1 MIRIRILITIAI
13 AMLAVSLSPAAS
25 GATTATPT
33 TTTPTTTTP
42 TTATPTTTT
51 PPAEPSVT
59 FSGGGWGHGIGMSQY
74 GALGRAYAE
83 QKAEQIIAF
92 YYQGTQI
99 LHASG
104 LALDPAVVVDD
115 VDVLVG
121 TANCSSFRPSGQ
133 VTIAIDGTDIG
144 TTTDPM
150 AISRNGPG
158 SSGNYWWEV
167 LTGPGA
173 RCNGSASNPSITAD
187 PGAVDLCPTGCA
199 SQPWPAPAWLD
210 IRFTDGEPLSVSAAW
225 KRSGEADRAY
235 AHGQI
240 TLVPQ
245 GRPTSAHSGESEVTT
260 QCLGGGSNSF
270 CVVVG
275 NMTMQQ
281 YLYGLAEVP
290 STWHIEAMRTQAIAG
305 RSYALSRIESRTR
318 PTWYEP
324 FDLWSSTKDQYYVGF
339 NHESELCPTG
349 ASCRWLEA
357 VDLTNDMF
365 VAAPDGTIATT
376 FYSSSNGGY
385 TAANEDVWGNI
396 PFSYLRANPD
406 PYDDIP
412 ANPNGKW
419 EFTYTL
425 NDIGRWLANYPY
437 ADLESKA
444 GFSFYNASS
453 GRGHIDRI
461 VISGV
466 PPSGR
471 IDKALVTLYSGAD
484 TYEVRD
490 SSGNPYG
497 YRFFRAIQLG
507 CRGDSS
513 CSEPLTTKI
522 RISSFFDVP
531 KGKWFTDPIQWI
543 SDSNIATGTAP
554 NLYSPLEP
562 NSRASVAAF
571 LWRFAGKPAAALP
584 GPFTDVIAG
593 SDYEEAV
600 AWLLNAEITTGT
612 SPTEFSPDLTVTR
625 GQAATFLWRFA
636 GQPTPSVDQT
646 FADVDPAKYYAI
658 PISWMVEWGITT
670 GTTPQT
676 FAPESPVNRAE
687 MATFLWRLA
696 GKPEAFGA
704 GTAPPSAMR
713 LP

>member
-1 MIRIRILITIAI
+1 
-13 AMLAVSLSPAAS
+13 MLAVSLTPASS
-25 GATTATPT
+25 GAAPI
-33 TTTPTTTTP
+33 
-42 TTATPTTTT
+42 ARAAAT

-74 GALGRAYAE
+74 GALGRADAGQTAE
-83 QKAEQIIAF
+83 EIIAF
-92 YYQGTQI
+92 YYQGTQV
-99 LHASG
+99 LPATG
-104 LALDPAVVVDD
+104 LALDPAVVIDD
-115 VDVLVG
+115 VDVRVG
-121 TANCSSFRPSGQ
+121 SSNCSRFSPSGQ
-133 VTIAIDGTDIG
+133 VTLAVDGTDIA
-144 TTTDPM
+144 TASNPI
-150 AISRNGPG
+150 AIGRSYDSAQGQ
-158 SSGNYWWEV
+158 YAWQV
-167 LTGPGA
+167 LAGPGA
-173 RCNGSASNPSITAD
+173 HCQGRTPLAD
-187 PGAVDLCPTGCA
+187 TGFSDICGTGCPGAFLT
-199 SQPWPAPAWLD
+199 
-210 IRFTDGEPLSVSAAW
+210 ITFTDGEPIAISAADR
-225 KRSGEADRAY
+225 RSGEADRSY

-240 TLVPQ
+240 QLLPDGRKVPGNTKAASQ
-245 GRPTSAHSGESEVTT
+245 CGNPSADD
-260 QCLGGGSNSF
+260 F
-270 CVVVG
+270 CIVVG

-290 STWHIEAMRTQAIAG
+290 ATWPIEALRTQAMAG
-305 RSYALSRIESRTR
+305 RAYALSRMEARDTSSQ
-318 PTWYEP
+318 WYEP
-324 FDLWSSTKDQYYVGF
+324 FDLWASTKDQYYVGF

-385 TAANEDVWGNI
+385 TAANEDVWGDL

-406 PYDDIP
+406 PYDDIS

-425 NDIGRWLANYPY
+425 NDISRWLANYPY
-437 ADLESKA
+437 ANLESKA

-453 GRGHIDRI
+453 GQGHIDRI
-461 VISGV
+461 VISDV

-484 TYEVRD
+484 AYEVRD
-490 SSGNPYG
+490 SSGDPYG

-507 CRGDSS
+507 CRGDSD

-531 KGKWFTDPIQWI
+531 TGKWFTDPIQWI

-554 NLYSPLEP
+554 NLYSPFEP

-571 LWRFAGKPAAALP
+571 LWRFAGTPPAVIP

-593 SDYEEAV
+593 SYYEEAV
-600 AWLLNAEITTGT
+600 AWLLDSGITTGT

-636 GQPTPSVDQT
+636 GRPTPSVEQS
-646 FADVDPAKYYAI
+646 FVDVDPAKYYAI
-658 PISWMVEWGITT
+658 AISWMVEWGITT

-687 MATFLWRLA
+687 MATFLWRVA
-696 GKPEAFGA
+696 GMPEAFA
-704 GTAPPSAMR
+704 PGTTPPVAMR
-713 LP
+713 VP

>member
-1 MIRIRILITIAI
+1 MIRIRVLITIAI
-13 AMLAVSLSPAAS
+13 SLLAVSLSPAAS
-25 GATTATPT
+25 GAA
-33 TTTPTTTTP
+33 
-42 TTATPTTTT
+42 AVARAVST
-51 PPAEPSVT
+51 PPADPSLT

-74 GALGRAYAE
+74 GALGRARAGQTAE
-83 QKAEQIIAF
+83 EIIAF
-92 YYQGTQI
+92 YYQGTQ
-99 LHASG
+99 LLPASG
-104 LALDPAVVVDD
+104 LTLDPAVVVDD

-144 TTTDPM
+144 TTTDPV

-158 SSGNYWWEV
+158 TSGNYWWEV

-187 PGAVDLCPTGCA
+187 PGAVDLCPSGCA

-210 IRFTDGEPLSVSAAW
+210 IRFTDGEPLSISAAW

-245 GRPTSAHSGESEVTT
+245 GRPTSTHSGKSEVTT

-290 STWHIEAMRTQAIAG
+290 STWHIEALRTQAIAG

-324 FDLWSSTKDQYYVGF
+324 FNLYASTKDQYYVGW
-339 NHESELCPTG
+339 NHESEVCPTG
-349 ASCRWLEA
+349 ASCRWIEA

-365 VAAPDGTIATT
+365 VAAPDTTVAST

-385 TAANEDVWGNI
+385 TAANEDVWGNV
-396 PFSYLRANPD
+396 PLSYLRANPD

-412 ANPNGKW
+412 ENRNGKW
-419 EFTYTL
+419 EFTYSL
-425 NDIGRWLANYPY
+425 ADISRWLKNYPY
-437 ADLESKA
+437 ANLDV
-444 GFSFYNASS
+444 GTVQ
-453 GRGHIDRI
+453 GI

-471 IDKALVTLYSGAD
+471 IDKALVTLYGSD
-484 TYEVRD
+484 RTLEVVN
-490 SSGNPYG
+490 SSGDPYG

-507 CRGDSS
+507 CRADSG

-531 KGKWFTDPIQWI
+531 SGKWFTDPIRWI
-543 SDSNIATGTAP
+543 TESNIAFGTAP
-554 NLYSPLEP
+554 NLYSPFEP
-562 NSRASVAAF
+562 NSRASVALF
-571 LWRFAGKPAAALP
+571 LWRFAGKPPAVIP
-584 GPFTDVIAG
+584 GPFTDVAAG
-593 SDYEEAV
+593 ADYEEAV
-600 AWLLNAEITTGT
+600 SWLLDAGITTGT

-636 GQPTPSVDQT
+636 GRPTPSVDQA
-646 FADVDPAKYYAI
+646 FADVDPNRYYAT

-670 GTTPQT
+670 GTSPQT
-676 FAPESPVNRAE
+676 FEPESPVNRAE

-696 GKPEAFGA
+696 GKPEAFAA
-704 GTAPPSAMR
+704 GTTPPAAMR
-713 LP
+713 VP